1 MYMDIKKYFIYLHE
15 QTISDMKLV
24 YIFSSFAAKGGT
36 ERIFC
41 DKMNWLAEVA
51 GYEIVFVTYEQG
63 NHPFAYPLSNKIR
76 HVDLNT
82 RFFTTGTMPLLKR
95 IRSIFTL
102 PRLFKH
108 RLRQLLDEIQPD
120 VVVSTTYA
128 LPLFREILSQ
138 PYRHVVESHVCYYQ
152 LLLQKKFTHISWLD
166 RKIARHLLEMLKRC
180 EKVVVLTHKDAA
192 CWKGY
197 DNIEVI
203 HNVVTNYPEKI
214 TDVADRPK
222 RIIAVGRLQAQKGFD
237 LLIQSWQLIAA
248 RHPDWQLVVY
258 GHGGDLQKL
267 QQQLEK
273 AGLTSSMTFA
283 GTTDNI
289 YKEYQNSAFYVM
301 SSRYEGWGLV
311 LVEAMSCGLPC
322 VSFDCP
328 YGPSDI
334 IRDGEDGFLVE
345 NGNIQQLAEKMEL
358 LINNKE
364 LRERLGVRSRLNAA
378 RFTSDNIMPQWTKL
392 FETIVQNDNH

>member
-1 MYMDIKKYFIYLHE
+1 MDIKKYFIYLHE

-108 RLRQLLDEIQPD
+108 RLRKLLDEIQPD

-128 LPLFREILSQ
+128 LFLFREILSQ

-222 RIIAVGRLQAQKGFD
+222 RIIAVGRLHAQKGFD

-283 GTTDNI
+283 GATDNI

-364 LRERLGVRSRLNAA
+364 LRERLGVRARLNAA

-392 FETIVQNDNH
+392 FDTIVQNDNH

>member
-1 MYMDIKKYFIYLHE
+1 MDIKKYFIYLHE

-82 RFFTTGTMPLLKR
+82 RFFTTSTMPLLKR

-108 RLRQLLDEIQPD
+108 RLQELLDEIQPD

-128 LPLFREILSQ
+128 LPLLREILSQ

-192 CWKGY
+192 CWKGN

-222 RIIAVGRLQAQKGFD
+222 RIIAVGRLHAQKGFD

-283 GTTDNI
+283 GATDNI

-364 LRERLGVRSRLNAA
+364 LRERLGVRARLNAA

>member
-1 MYMDIKKYFIYLHE
+1 MDIKKYFIYLHE

-95 IRSIFTL
+95 IRFKFTM

-108 RLRQLLDEIQPD
+108 RLRKLLDEIQPD

-222 RIIAVGRLQAQKGFD
+222 RIIAVGRLHEQKGFD

-283 GTTDNI
+283 GATDNI

-364 LRERLGVRSRLNAA
+364 LRERLGVRARLNAA

>member
-1 MYMDIKKYFIYLHE
+1 MDIKKYFIYLHE

-95 IRSIFTL
+95 IRFKFTM

-108 RLRQLLDEIQPD
+108 RLRKLLDEIQPD

-128 LPLFREILSQ
+128 LFLFREILSQ
-138 PYRHVVESHVCYYQ
+138 PYRHVVESHVYYQ
-152 LLLQKKFTHISWLD
+152 LLLQNTFTHIPWLD

-203 HNVVTNYPEKI
+203 HNVLTNYPEKI
-214 TDVADRPK
+214 TDVEDRPK
-222 RIIAVGRLQAQKGFD
+222 RIIAVGRLHAQKGFD

-283 GTTDNI
+283 GATDNI
-289 YKEYQNSAFYVM
+289 YKEYQDSAFYVM

-334 IRDGEDGFLVE
+334 IRDGEDGLLVE

-364 LRERLGVRSRLNAA
+364 LRERLGVRARLNAA

>member
-1 MYMDIKKYFIYLHE
+1 MDIKKYFIYLHE

-36 ERIFC
+36 ERILC

-95 IRSIFTL
+95 IRFKFTM

-108 RLRQLLDEIQPD
+108 RLRKLLDEIQPD

-128 LPLFREILSQ
+128 LFLFREILSQ
-138 PYRHVVESHVCYYQ
+138 PYRHVVESHVYYQ
-152 LLLQKKFTHISWLD
+152 LLLQNTFTHISWLD

-222 RIIAVGRLQAQKGFD
+222 RIIAVGRLHAQKGFD

-283 GTTDNI
+283 GATDNI
-289 YKEYQNSAFYVM
+289 YKEYQDSAFYVM

-364 LRERLGVRSRLNAA
+364 LREWLGVRARLNAA

>member
-1 MYMDIKKYFIYLHE
+1 
-15 QTISDMKLV
+15 MKLV

-63 NHPFAYPLSNKIR
+63 NHPFAYPLSKKIR
-76 HVDLNT
+76 YVDLNT

-95 IRSIFTL
+95 IRFKFTM

-108 RLRQLLDEIQPD
+108 RLRQLLDEIQPNL
-120 VVVSTTYA
+120 VISTTNS
-128 LPLFREILSQ
+128 LFLFREILSM
-138 PYRHVVESHVCYYQ
+138 PYRHVVESHVYYGR
-152 LLLQKKFTHISWLD
+152 LLQYIFTHIPWLD
-166 RKIARHLLEMLKRC
+166 RKISQHLLKMLKRC

-222 RIIAVGRLQAQKGFD
+222 RIIAVGRLHEQKGFD

-364 LRERLGVRSRLNAA
+364 LRERLGVRARLNAA

>member
-1 MYMDIKKYFIYLHE
+1 
-15 QTISDMKLV
+15 MKLV

-82 RFFTTGTMPLLKR
+82 RFFTTGTMSLLKR
-95 IRSIFTL
+95 IRFKFTM

-108 RLRQLLDEIQPD
+108 RLRQLLDEIQPNL
-120 VVVSTTYA
+120 VISTTYA

-138 PYRHVVESHVCYYQ
+138 PYRHVVESHVCYGR
-152 LLLQKKFTHISWLD
+152 LLQFIFTHIPWLD
-166 RKIARHLLEMLKRC
+166 RKISQHLLKMLKRC

-214 TDVADRPK
+214 TDVVDRPK
-222 RIIAVGRLQAQKGFD
+222 RIIAVGRLHAQKGFD

-283 GTTDNI
+283 GATDNI

-364 LRERLGVRSRLNAA
+364 LRERLGVRARLNAA

-392 FETIVQNDNH
+392 FDTIVQNDNH

>member
-1 MYMDIKKYFIYLHE
+1 MDIKKYFIYLHE

-63 NHPFAYPLSNKIR
+63 NHPFVYPLSNKIR

-95 IRSIFTL
+95 IRFKFTM

-108 RLRQLLDEIQPD
+108 RLRKLLDEIQPD

-128 LPLFREILSQ
+128 LFLFREILSQ

-180 EKVVVLTHKDAA
+180 EKVVVLTQKDAA

-203 HNVVTNYPEKI
+203 HNVLTNYPEKI

-222 RIIAVGRLQAQKGFD
+222 RIIAVGRLHAQKGFD

-283 GTTDNI
+283 GATDNI
-289 YKEYQNSAFYVM
+289 YKEYQDSAFYVM

-364 LRERLGVRSRLNAA
+364 LRERLGVRARLNAA

>member
-1 MYMDIKKYFIYLHE
+1 MDIKKYFIYLHE

-95 IRSIFTL
+95 IYFKITL

-108 RLRQLLDEIQPD
+108 RLRKLLDEIQPD

-203 HNVVTNYPEKI
+203 HNVLTNYPEKI

-222 RIIAVGRLQAQKGFD
+222 RIIAVGRLHAQKGFD

-364 LRERLGVRSRLNAA
+364 LREWLGVRARLNAA